1 MGHWVGRF
9 VSLSVGW
16 LVELAA
22 NVIPL
27 FDDVF
32 YFFFSSNLHYQ
43 FQVSHVLVSYSLF
56 FKRNRKHFPGVPISY
71 RNTRESFGEREIV
84 SYSQRSPLR
93 LMDENGGLQ

>member
-27 FDDVF
+27 FDDVSI
-32 YFFFSSNLHYQ
+32 FS
-43 FQVSHVLVSYSLF
+43 LV
-56 FKRNRKHFPGVPISY
+56 HTCIISY
-71 RNTRESFGEREIV
+71 K
-84 SYSQRSPLR
+84 
-93 LMDENGGLQ
+93 